1 MMENGTACSENDS
14 AVLKLIFK
22 KKKHERY
29 SWLRIK
35 EQWELMGIGL
45 YLIYSACD
53 TVEIWLRMETI
64 QNCHEISLRYF
75 SYWNQGLSIT

>member
-22 KKKHERY
+22 KKHEPY

-45 YLIYSACD
+45 YLIYSVWHSGNM
-53 TVEIWLRMETI
+53 T
-64 QNCHEISLRYF
+64 
-75 SYWNQGLSIT
+75 SYGNNSELSWNFPKVLLILKSRVVNYIM